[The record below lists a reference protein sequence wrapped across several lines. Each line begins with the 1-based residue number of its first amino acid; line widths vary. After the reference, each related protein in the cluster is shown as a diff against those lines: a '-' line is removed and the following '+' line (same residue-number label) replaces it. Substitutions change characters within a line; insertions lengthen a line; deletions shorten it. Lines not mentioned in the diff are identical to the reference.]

1 MKINEI
7 IVESSR
13 TAGAEQVWDYVRKIH
28 PDDQQGGGFLKRLI
42 MRHPQY
48 ELKRI
53 PLSSLHIPD
62 QELDD
67 EEQPEPYDPYGRAM
81 FVDPDHAGE
90 YSMHHIDTR
99 PIVIDTRG
107 NILDGSHRAWA
118 AAELMNK
125 KDIMAYVPVM
135 QIREQGVTEAFDQPY
150 SVQWTKKNGDWH
162 ATADL
167 DDGSELIVLFMSQG
181 DNQWMVEFE
190 RDENMEITG
199 EGDAPRVFATVLL
212 AMQQFIAKRKPAMLN
227 FSAEKE
233 DDPTGSRARL
243 YDRMIQ
249 RYITGTGYDLTRKDY
264 PGGATYTLTKQVQGV
279 AESENNDTAISL
291 SKLGKFHPGADSLAE
306 FVPERAT
313 ARYALHPDKWES
325 TFYSLTNK
333 DSDKLKYYG
342 PKKISI
348 PPGTLVGDMAI
359 ANKFYRAKTPEE
371 KQQYAELYKASLQ
384 PYPVDVS
391 AYRMPEL
398 LIPRQGMAEE
408 QLDELFQPGKQNWTW
423 KSKADNEAIA
433 KFTVGDRDY
442 AWQAF
447 SHFRDDKPRK
457 WEIQFH
463 AVKQPTDPEKLQ
475 VFGTTGTGNSAE
487 VMSIAVDIMREFLQY
502 YGDGV
507 QQIAFDAKENSRI
520 ALYRKMIQR
529 LLPNWNA
536 DEDYNPEYG
545 LRFILTRPKSVAETR
560 IINAE
565 RVDVYY
571 RPVPTSRG
579 RRVVARNI
587 LAATL
592 DPLLKKLSEKYAVPV
607 SSFEWSAAQ
616 GVAENIPQP
625 GESSGAPK
633 KFGPDAKIQT
643 RQMTVKQI
651 ISSVPGLPYYN
662 NVVDDWDAK
671 DYSWG
676 VTKKVIEYAT
686 YLKQHPESLSQL
698 PPILVLNG
706 KFEDGAHRVSAIWL
720 LQQRMD
726 PKNPLWANAKLNV
739 QFVKQGMAEN
749 ASGIDFDMTFDDDTG
764 SFATVTARA
773 QGRVLGSVKFFM
785 DGDTLEADMVEVD
798 ERYRGQGIAAA
809 MYDYAKAQGYTVEKS
824 DDLTPDGEHF
834 WTKNRGEQ
842 AVWENFAD
850 GRNPQDKGDAK
861 RHGVP
866 TKASVSTL
874 RKVAKQGGRKG
885 QLAHWMANMK
895 AGKAKKN
902 G

>member
-264 PGGATYTLTKQVQGV
+264 PGGATYTLTKQV
-279 AESENNDTAISL
+279 
-291 SKLGKFHPGADSLAE
+291 
-306 FVPERAT
+306 
-313 ARYALHPDKWES
+313 
-325 TFYSLTNK
+325 
-333 DSDKLKYYG
+333 
-342 PKKISI
+342 
-348 PPGTLVGDMAI
+348 
-359 ANKFYRAKTPEE
+359 
-371 KQQYAELYKASLQ
+371 
-384 PYPVDVS
+384 
-391 AYRMPEL
+391 
-398 LIPRQGMAEE
+398 
-408 QLDELFQPGKQNWTW
+408 
-423 KSKADNEAIA
+423 
-433 KFTVGDRDY
+433 
-442 AWQAF
+442 
-447 SHFRDDKPRK
+447 
-457 WEIQFH
+457 
-463 AVKQPTDPEKLQ
+463 
-475 VFGTTGTGNSAE
+475 
-487 VMSIAVDIMREFLQY
+487 
-502 YGDGV
+502 
-507 QQIAFDAKENSRI
+507 
-520 ALYRKMIQR
+520 
-529 LLPNWNA
+529 
-536 DEDYNPEYG
+536 
-545 LRFILTRPKSVAETR
+545 
-560 IINAE
+560 
-565 RVDVYY
+565 
-571 RPVPTSRG
+571 
-579 RRVVARNI
+579 
-587 LAATL
+587 
-592 DPLLKKLSEKYAVPV
+592 
-607 SSFEWSAAQ
+607 Q